1 MVTFDTLKAS
11 HRLRDAGFEEKQAD
25 ALVNAFAQ
33 DIGANL
39 ATKDDIALLLKDMA
53 NGFVAVRQEMTSEI
67 AAVRQE
73 MTSEI
78 AAVRQEMASG
88 DEAIRKDMASGFA
101 AVRQEMASQAESIRK
116 DMALQEERMN
126 ARFER
131 QTARMIQLA
140 VGMTGLLL
148 AAIGI
153 ATGIIVSRL

>member
-39 ATKDDIALLLKDMA
+39 ATKDDIALLLK
-53 NGFVAVRQEMTSEI
+53 EI
-67 AAVRQE
+67 TNV
-73 MTSEI
+73 
-78 AAVRQEMASG
+78 
-88 DEAIRKDMASGFA
+88 DEAIRKDMASEFA
-101 AVRQEMASQAESIRK
+101 AVRQE
-116 DMALQEERMN
+116 MALQEERMN

-131 QTARMIQLA
+131 QTARMTQLM
-140 VGMTGLLL
+140 VGMTGLVL

-153 ATGIIVSRL
+153 AAGILATL

>member
-1 MVTFDTLKAS
+1 MVNFDTLKAS

-39 ATKDDIALLLKDMA
+39 ATKDDIALLLKEIANVDEAIRKDMA
-53 NGFVAVRQEMTSEI
+53 SEF
-67 AAVRQE
+67 
-73 MTSEI
+73 

-88 DEAIRKDMASGFA
+88 DEAL
-101 AVRQEMASQAESIRK
+101 RQE
-116 DMALQEERMN
+116 MALQEERMN

-131 QTARMIQLA
+131 QTARMTQLA
-140 VGMTGLLL
+140 VGMTGLVL

-153 ATGIIVSRL
+153 AAGILATL